1 MKTLSWPRWARPF
14 YPAALLLF
22 FVSALPA
29 QQREI
34 DKARSTMT
42 VRVAKT
48 GMLSALGHDHEIS
61 APIGSGVVDTA
72 VGQVDLHVHAAALR
86 VADPNGSEKDRQE
99 IQKNMVGPEVLD
111 ADRYP
116 EISFRSKSAEKS
128 GAGWTVAGELT
139 LHGQT
144 RPITL
149 QVTERDGHFVG
160 SARLRQSE
168 YGMKPIKVA
177 GGTVRVKDEIRIDF
191 DIRLSGH
198 YATSN

>member
-14 YPAALLLF
+14 YSAALLLF
-22 FVSALPA
+22 FVSGLPA

-61 APIGSGVVDTA
+61 APIGSGAVDTA
-72 VGQVDLHVHAAALR
+72 VGHVDLHVHAAALR

-128 GAGWTVAGELT
+128 GPGWTVAGELT

-144 RPITL
+144 RLITL

-168 YGMKPIKVA
+168 YGIKPIKVA

-198 YATSN
+198 SATSN